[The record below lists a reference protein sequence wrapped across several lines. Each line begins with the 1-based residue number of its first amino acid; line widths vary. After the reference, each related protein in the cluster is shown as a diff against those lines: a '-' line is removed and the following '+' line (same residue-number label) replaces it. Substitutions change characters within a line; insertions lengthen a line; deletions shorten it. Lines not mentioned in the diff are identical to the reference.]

1 MITFL
6 LEEQIVGG
14 GGTWRRAWKKFNPDG
29 KILLKKIKR
38 ENLIHLFNFNSS
50 FNYLKM
56 LENQINKKN
65 NSWAIRWYAS
75 AFLENMYTLYPR
87 VSLVQNIGT
96 NNGTH
101 SIFDILNF
109 VRSIIKVKYKPVVKK
124 KIEEDKFAKMQI
136 VDFFKKSYLFK
147 IKYFLQNLIKINV

>member
-1 MITFL
+1 
-6 LEEQIVGG
+6 
-14 GGTWRRAWKKFNPDG
+14 
-29 KILLKKIKR
+29 
-38 ENLIHLFNFNSS
+38 
-50 FNYLKM
+50 M

-101 SIFDILNF
+101 SNFDNLNF
-109 VRSIIKVKYKPVVKK
+109 GKSIIKAKYKTVLKK
-124 KIEEDKFAKMQI
+124 NIEEDEFAKMQI
-136 VDFFKKSYLFK
+136 VDFFKNSYLFK
-147 IKYFLQNLIKINV
+147 IKYFLKNLIKINV